1 MIEDFCDYCGTSGP
15 PLRVRIVGTVP
26 KGEELGGFPI
36 AKMWCGEC
44 EVPDDIDRDAAA
56 SFLNKLARKRREG
69 ER

>member
-1 MIEDFCDYCGTSGP
+1 MIADFCDYCGATEP
-15 PLRVRIVGTVP
+15 RQLRIVGTTP
-26 KGEELGGFPI
+26 EGEELGGLPL

-44 EVPDDIDRDAAA
+44 EVPDDIDRGAAA